1 MNVTAVLCPPT
12 LHAVRSEHI
21 VVLVSIWR
29 LESMV
34 LPCISE
40 EWRGDMESMLTP
52 IQNAVAPKRG
62 CLQPRTLL
70 VQGVLAECL
79 DFWTKKDRMLEIGQ
93 GYAEIALMRLINRP
107 FQG

>member
-1 MNVTAVLCPPT
+1 MNVTALLCPPT

-29 LESMV
+29 LESMM

-52 IQNAVAPKRG
+52 IRNAVAFSPAHSLFKECSPNAWISGPRKIG
-62 CLQPRTLL
+62 CWKS
-70 VQGVLAECL
+70 V
-79 DFWTKKDRMLEIGQ
+79 KDMQR
-93 GYAEIALMRLINRP
+93 
-107 FQG
+107 